1 MNRKV
6 SHMAITFGATTIRA
20 VPGAAA
26 RFKRIV
32 VVLAI
37 AVAAVLIAPYAT
49 ANNAT
54 ANDATAAPSSALTSS
69 DVWTVAQGETL
80 WSIGAA
86 VAGPGESIRDTV
98 NEIKSLNALESTALR
113 VGDQLLV
120 PVVG

>member
-1 MNRKV
+1 
-6 SHMAITFGATTIRA
+6 MAITFGATTIRA
-20 VPGAAA
+20 VPGTAA

-32 VVLAI
+32 VVLAV

-49 ANNAT
+49 ANDAT
-54 ANDATAAPSSALTSS
+54 ANDATASDTASPSSASTAS

-120 PVVG
+120 PAAN